1 MISTFAVLT
10 TVEVLKIANRYWS
23 TTVDLP
29 ELLQSYSATV
39 YGDQLYMLG
48 GGGGGRGGGGR
59 YVQDCQ
65 KISWDVW
72 SKLPD
77 LLVGGEDSE
86 SKPITDAYIYNQTT
100 NS

>member
-10 TVEVLKIANRYWS
+10 TVEVLKIANRYRS

-48 GGGGGRGGGGR
+48 GQVRPG
-59 YVQDCQ
+59 
-65 KISWDVW
+65 
-72 SKLPD
+72 LPANI
-77 LLVGGEDSE
+77 LGCLE
-86 SKPITDAYIYNQTT
+86 
-100 NS
+100 